1 MMKLILVATL
11 CFVPALA
18 EPQEEDQKEPSLA
31 ELARRERDRRASLG
45 KPNRTITNG
54 NLKSLKGLVSDS
66 TPATTAEADTKE
78 SPEKDAAVAGEEK
91 EKKKEE
97 KNEAL
102 DWPTLFREAR
112 LELEMALVRGRNLE
126 QKMEELS
133 NGWVR
138 VKDGKTQGTLEQQLQ
153 GTEQEMQKNQQ
164 EVQEAR
170 KALQSLQ
177 NQARR
182 EGVSRGVIRKLTGD
196 VPDS

>member
-1 MMKLILVATL
+1 MLLFESCNT
-11 CFVPALA
+11 
-18 EPQEEDQKEPSLA
+18 S
-31 ELARRERDRRASLG
+31 
-45 KPNRTITNG
+45 
-54 NLKSLKGLVSDS
+54 
-66 TPATTAEADTKE
+66 KE